1 MSKNLKITTLS
12 VALLGLLLVAPAN
25 ALDINESIKI
35 AAGSEASGASTVNGS
50 VTVGNGATVTGG
62 VETVNGSIRIE
73 ENAVIEDA
81 GTVNGSIKIA
91 SGVKAEDIDGV
102 NGAIR
107 IGENVTISGEV
118 SVVNGMITVGAGS
131 KIGEDVSNVNGEIR
145 LTGAEVGGNLS
156 TVNGDVALNDG
167 ANLHGDLTIE
177 KPGGFNW
184 NDDDEDDRMPR
195 VTIGPGSK
203 VGGEIIAEREI
214 ELYISDTAEVGGVS
228 GVMSMDQAV
237 RFSGKRP

>member
-1 MSKNLKITTLS
+1 MPKNLKITTLS

-25 ALDINESIKI
+25 ALDINESINI

-50 VTVGNGATVTGG
+50 VTVGNGATVTGN

-81 GTVNGSIKIA
+81 ETVNGSIKIA

-107 IGENVTISGEV
+107 IGENVTITGEV
-118 SVVNGMITVGAGS
+118 SVVNGMIAIGSGS

-184 NDDDEDDRMPR
+184 NKDDDNRKPR

-203 VGGEIIAEREI
+203 VGGNIIAEREV

>member
-25 ALDINESIKI
+25 ALDINESINI

-50 VTVGNGATVTGG
+50 VTVGNGATVTGN

-81 GTVNGSIKIA
+81 ETVNGSIKIG

-107 IGENVTISGEV
+107 IGENVTITGEV
-118 SVVNGMITVGAGS
+118 SVVNGMIAVDSGS
-131 KIGEDVSNVNGEIR
+131 KIGEDISNVNGEIR

-156 TVNGDVALNDG
+156 TVNGDVSLTDG
-167 ANLHGDLTIE
+167 ANLRGNLTIE
-177 KPGGFNW
+177 KPGGLNW
-184 NDDDEDDRMPR
+184 NNDDDDRKPR

-203 VGGEIIAEREI
+203 VGGKIIAEREV

>member
-1 MSKNLKITTLS
+1 MPKNLKITTLS
-12 VALLGLLLVAPAN
+12 VALLALLLVAPAN

-50 VTVGNGATVTGG
+50 VTVGKGATVTGN

-81 GTVNGSIKIA
+81 ETVNGSIKIG
-91 SGVKAEDIDGV
+91 SGVKAENIDGV

-107 IGENVTISGEV
+107 IGKNVTITGDV
-118 SVVNGMITVGAGS
+118 SVVNGMIAVDAGS
-131 KIGEDVSNVNGEIR
+131 KIAEDVSNVNGEIR

-167 ANLHGDLTIE
+167 ANLRGNLTIE
-177 KPGGFNW
+177 KPAGFNW
-184 NDDDEDDRMPR
+184 NKDDDSRMPR
-195 VTIGPGSK
+195 VTIGPGSR
-203 VGGEIIAEREI
+203 VGGKIIAEREV

-228 GVMSMDQAV
+228 GVMTMDQAV
-237 RFSGKRP
+237 RFSGKSP

>member
-1 MSKNLKITTLS
+1 MPKNLKITTLS

-50 VTVGNGATVTGG
+50 VTVGKGATVTGN

-81 GTVNGSIKIA
+81 ETVNGSIKIG
-91 SGVKAEDIDGV
+91 SGVKAENIDGV

-107 IGENVTISGEV
+107 IGKNVTITGDV
-118 SVVNGMITVGAGS
+118 SVVNGMIAVDAGS
-131 KIGEDVSNVNGEIR
+131 KIAEDVSNVNGEIR

-184 NDDDEDDRMPR
+184 NKDDDDRKPR

-203 VGGEIIAEREI
+203 VGGNIIAEREV
-214 ELYISDTAEVGGVS
+214 ELYISDTAEVGGVT
-228 GVMSMDQAV
+228 GVMTMDQAV
-237 RFSGKRP
+237 RFSGDRP

>member
-1 MSKNLKITTLS
+1 MPKNLKITTLS

-25 ALDINESIKI
+25 ALDINESINI

-50 VTVGNGATVTGG
+50 VTVGNG
-62 VETVNGSIRIE
+62 IE

-81 GTVNGSIKIA
+81 ETVNGSIKIA

-107 IGENVTISGEV
+107 IGENVTITGEV
-118 SVVNGMITVGAGS
+118 SVVNGMIAIGSGS

-184 NDDDEDDRMPR
+184 NKDDDNRKPR

-203 VGGEIIAEREI
+203 VGGNIIAEREV